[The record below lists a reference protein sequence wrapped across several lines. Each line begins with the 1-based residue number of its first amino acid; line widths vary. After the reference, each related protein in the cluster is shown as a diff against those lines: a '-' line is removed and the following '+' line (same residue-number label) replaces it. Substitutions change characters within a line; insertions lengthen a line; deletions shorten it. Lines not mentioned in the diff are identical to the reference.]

1 MITLEQAA
9 EFLRGADRVLV
20 LCHQYPDGCTLRRPK
35 GENPLARATAL
46 AVTAVEEAL
55 RRSGLLRGMRKG
67 ECCDEQNGLEPGAV
81 PEI

>member
-20 LCHQYPDGCTLRRPK
+20 LCHQYPDGDTLRRSK

-46 AVTAVEEAL
+46 AVTAV
-55 RRSGLLRGMRKG
+55 
-67 ECCDEQNGLEPGAV
+67 
-81 PEI
+81 